1 MLELNRVYWE
11 YDNGDWWRPTPVK
24 DAFVNVPRY
33 KRHGPS
39 IKHDL
44 FILAEQFAKLY
55 SDYKF
60 YIALS
65 GGIDSE
71 ITAETFYQLGI
82 PFEGITL
89 RLFEGKND
97 FDLLYVEEF
106 CKTRNIT
113 SNIVN
118 LSLKTFE
125 NETIPKATKYGQFT
139 HSLSQIALSHLYDHM
154 TDKDILIYSG
164 HNPDIC
170 KFGVG
175 WWEDSPNM
183 VKYAINTNKNFF
195 TFTSLEPI
203 FMHYLKNYDPNQPG
217 DKDNTFIYNCYT
229 NLKRRTKRT
238 GWETIGYLVS
248 DYDHLLVRPQKID
261 NVREIRDKRVR
272 YGPKDW
278 PVFLTWK

>member
-1 MLELNRVYWE
+1 MLEINRIYWE
-11 YDNGDWWRPTPVK
+11 YDNGDWWRPSPYK

-33 KRHGPS
+33 KNYGPT
-39 IKHDL
+39 IRHDL
-44 FILAEQFAKLY
+44 FTLVEKFAERYRKY
-55 SDYKF
+55 NF

-82 PFEGITL
+82 PFEAVTL
-89 RLFEGKND
+89 RLFNGRND
-97 FDLLYVEEF
+97 YDLLYVEEF
-106 CKTRNIT
+106 CKNRSIKSTI
-113 SNIVN
+113 ID
-118 LSLKTFE
+118 LDLKTFKDE
-125 NETIPKATKYGQFT
+125 VIPKATRYGQFT
-139 HSLSQIALSHLYDHM
+139 HSLSQIALTYLFETM
-154 TDKDILIYSG
+154 NDKDILIYSG

-183 VKYAINTNKNFF
+183 VKYAINTDKNFF

-203 FMHYLKNYDPNQPG
+203 FMHYLLNYDPNQPG
-217 DKDNTFIYNCYT
+217 DKDNSFIYKCYP

-238 GWETIGYLVS
+238 GWEVLGDVVS
-248 DYDHLLVRPQKID
+248 ECEPLLVRPTRPDDIKQII
-261 NVREIRDKRVR
+261 NKRVR
-272 YGPKDW
+272 YLAEDW